1 MAALLT
7 NQELALW
14 TGNTLAD
21 VDADPFATDVIDK
34 VSQMVCFL
42 GAHDGA
48 QIDPVTLETIP
59 EWTLV
64 AGPGLAPVDVRMVVL
79 QVCKRT
85 YENPRQ
91 VVQEG
96 NIGPIGGDRVLDVA
110 AMLMELSEYER
121 ATITKY
127 NPAGD
132 PTPADT
138 GVVFILPT
146 TRGSETSMP
155 GSPLYVGDNLQ
166 IGLEDSADPREW
178 KIPLFNPGDPGDDL
192 NYPDEA

>member
-48 QIDPVTLETIP
+48 QVDPISLATIP
-59 EWTLV
+59 EWSLV

-132 PTPADT
+132 PTPTDA
-138 GVVFILPT
+138 GHIFVLPT
-146 TRGSETSMP
+146 TRGIETTVP
-155 GSPLYVGDNLQ
+155 QTSPIYVGDDQQINLD
-166 IGLEDSADPREW
+166 ISDDPREW
-178 KIPLFNPGDPGDDL
+178 KIPLFNPGDPGDDA
-192 NYPDEA
+192 NYDED